1 MKIKLNPSIEHH
13 TLVAIVIALW
23 AFLFSILGRP
33 FEHGY
38 MDLKIWLKVS
48 TLFSLSFF
56 LTYSIVAVIQNRLF
70 HIFKKWNIFYE
81 VLVYFFLHTM
91 YIALTYFLYRSTLIK
106 GIYNFSEYFFKISIN
121 IIFIVT
127 PIIIVARK
135 YTIKLLN
142 KTQEDKITIKG
153 DNKLDIL
160 IIKPSD
166 LICISNAQ
174 NYVEIFYLEKDE
186 LQSKLIRSSLKKIL
200 TDFNFLMQVHRSH
213 LINPHHFKSWK
224 DSNTITLS
232 KIDLPVSKSYKSN
245 LLDL

>member
-1 MKIKLNPSIEHH
+1 MKLKINPSIEHH

-23 AFLFSILGRP
+23 AFLFGILGRP

-48 TLFSLSFF
+48 TLFSVSFF
-56 LTYSIVAVIQNRLF
+56 ITYFILAVIQNRLYQV
-70 HIFKKWNIFYE
+70 IQRWNILYE
-81 VLVYFFLHTM
+81 VLMYLLLHTT

-106 GIYNFSEYFFKISIN
+106 GIYDFSEYFFKISIN

-127 PIIIVARK
+127 PIIIIARK

-142 KTQEDKITIKG
+142 KTKEEKITIKG
-153 DNKLDIL
+153 DNKLDIF

-186 LQSKLIRSSLKKIL
+186 LHSKLIRSSLKKIL
-200 TDFNFLMQVHRSH
+200 NDFNFLMQIHRSH
-213 LINPHHFKSWK
+213 LINPYHFKSWK

-232 KIDLPVSKSYKSN
+232 KIDLPVSKSYKNN